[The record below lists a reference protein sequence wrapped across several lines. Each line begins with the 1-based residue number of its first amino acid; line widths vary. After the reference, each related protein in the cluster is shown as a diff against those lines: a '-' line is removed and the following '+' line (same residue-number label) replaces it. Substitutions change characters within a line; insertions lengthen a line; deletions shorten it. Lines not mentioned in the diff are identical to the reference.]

1 MIKPIFNND
10 IAIFHEAASKETC
23 ENLIYL
29 FDHSEAE
36 GTAIQQND
44 RNDFSKAFKFT
55 DTPDLKKFKINLID
69 CLQTYAKKYRGLH
82 QYGLVSDQ
90 CKIQKTPLYGG
101 FHNWHHEHT
110 TNNKQEKRVL
120 VWMLYLNTLDADDGT
135 TEFLY
140 QHLEVQPTQGT
151 ILIWPAYFNYIH
163 RGNPPR
169 KKIKYISTGWWEYKS
184 QQHPYNELKTDPSW
198 MSVKDYFLSE

>member
-82 QYGLVSDQ
+82 QYGLVSDPPA
-90 CKIQKTPLYGG
+90 IQSHSSVRPPQG
-101 FHNWHHEHT
+101 
-110 TNNKQEKRVL
+110 RVL